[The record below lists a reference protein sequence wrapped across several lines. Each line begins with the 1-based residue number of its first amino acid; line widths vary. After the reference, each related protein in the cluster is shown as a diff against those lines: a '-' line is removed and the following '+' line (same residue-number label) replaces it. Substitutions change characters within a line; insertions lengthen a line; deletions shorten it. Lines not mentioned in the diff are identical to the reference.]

1 MPLTWSSAAQQF
13 TNISVSTASVYYG
26 STLSFSVST
35 QGFANGG
42 TVYYSTTG
50 TAGVQTEGTAVVSNY
65 FGDLGLATIPVSTTR
80 TINTGSFAV
89 NFYQG
94 SISGNQI
101 SNYNFSPGALS
112 PDPFFTA
119 TSLLI
124 SPAGPGPTALT
135 DLSGNSTSTTVVGTP
150 EVRSFIP
157 FTTPGVSSSMFF
169 NAGTNYLTLP
179 LNAGLALGAGDWT
192 VECWCYTAT
201 TDAGQHHIFDTR
213 TSATGSTNP
222 NLYLTGSTIQWLIN
236 GSSIVSGTLVINTWT
251 HVAVVRRS
259 GTTTMYLN
267 GSNVSSVAD
276 SVTYTAAQFQIGKA
290 WDNNYWNGY
299 ISNFRMVKGLGVY
312 TGNFTPP
319 TSPLQVTQAAGTN
332 IAAITTQTVLL
343 LLQAS
348 QSSNNNSF
356 YDSANT
362 LTQIGFRGSPIQ
374 GTFSP
379 YSQYA
384 TLFNGTNQNLATTG
398 GTGGTGSPIDLA
410 TGTPNWTIEFWFYLN
425 SVAGTQTLFCKGGT
439 SGSINPS
446 YVLSIAAGTGQWV
459 VGNGS
464 SGGVAQNFPSA
475 TVVNTWYHFALVRN
489 GGWLNAFVNGITLTP
504 QAMGFVM
511 SNTGNNLFT
520 VGRASDGAT
529 NFVNGYVRN
538 FRIIKGTASYATNT
552 NFTPSPL
559 AERLAATTNTVFLAC
574 QGPYGTTS
582 TDYSTVTNT
591 VTNVGS
597 APARLISTTTFLTT
611 PYSTSTIAGSIYFNG
626 TSDVVTS
633 TNATS
638 VNFGTSNFTVECW
651 VYIPSYSTGDANE
664 KQLIEAVQSAGAFQL
679 YITGGGSGLRW
690 GVNGVNGNIIL
701 PAGLIPVAQ
710 WFHVAVSR
718 TGTGANQ
725 TFGFINGVL
734 TISATDNNTYSQVGF
749 GIGASRAGANYFA
762 GYLSGIRIVNGYA
775 MYGGAFSPSLT
786 PPTASLTGTTTIING
801 NGSAIYDVTGNNN
814 IMTTGTSIISTAT
827 VKFGSNSIQLLGT
840 SYLNV
845 ISTTGTSFGSIIGT
859 ADFTVEMWIYPTN
872 VTGSFYLMTIGTEAA
887 GRYSVYLVNGVLTTN
902 LNPNIGG
909 YALGGSIGANNWTHI
924 AVARQGSTI
933 RGFINGVLLGTTD
946 SNSGSIG
953 NSNIIKVGSD
963 SVGAA
968 TFQGFMSDVRLT
980 RGVARYTASFTSATT
995 YSQLI

>member
-1 MPLTWSSAAQQF
+1 
-13 TNISVSTASVYYG
+13 
-26 STLSFSVST
+26 
-35 QGFANGG
+35 
-42 TVYYSTTG
+42 
-50 TAGVQTEGTAVVSNY
+50 
-65 FGDLGLATIPVSTTR
+65 
-80 TINTGSFAV
+80 
-89 NFYQG
+89 
-94 SISGNQI
+94 
-101 SNYNFSPGALS
+101 
-112 PDPFFTA
+112 
-119 TSLLI
+119 
-124 SPAGPGPTALT
+124 
-135 DLSGNSTSTTVVGTP
+135 
-150 EVRSFIP
+150 
-157 FTTPGVSSSMFF
+157 MFF

-179 LNAGLALGAGDWT
+179 VNAGLALGAGDWT
-192 VECWCYTAT
+192 FECWCYTAT

-213 TSATGSTNP
+213 TSASGSTNP
-222 NLYLTGSTIQWLIN
+222 NLYLTNSTIGWLIN
-236 GSSIVSGTLVINTWT
+236 GTSIVTGTLIINTWT

-319 TSPLQVTQAAGTN
+319 SSPLQVTQAAGIN
-332 IAAITTQTVLL
+332 ISAITTQTVIL
-343 LLQAS
+343 LLQAPK
-348 QSSNNNSF
+348 SSNNNSF

-362 LTQIGFRGSPIQ
+362 LTQIGFKGSPIQ

-379 YSQYA
+379 YSKYA
-384 TLFNGTNQNLATTG
+384 TYFGASASIITN
-398 GTGGTGSPIDLA
+398 
-410 TGTPNWTIEFWFYLN
+410 PNANFSF
-425 SVAGTQTLFCKGGT
+425 
-439 SGSINPS
+439 
-446 YVLSIAAGTGQWV
+446 GTGQFTIELWLYLSASPT
-459 VGNGS
+459 GNIQIAGVQS
-464 SGGVAQNFPSA
+464 TGGVALYIATNGTLSINLNGTGDILSSSYTPPLKTWVHLAIARNVSNAIGIFAAGARQASTTLGTSFSGSTGFKVGGFGECYIANLRVTKGSALYDAGSASPYTPPS
-475 TVVNTWYHFALVRN
+475 L
-489 GGWLNAFVNGITLTP
+489 LTP
-504 QAMGFVM
+504 L
-511 SNTGNNLFT
+511 TPTPET
-520 VGRASDGAT
+520 V
-529 NFVNGYVRN
+529 
-538 FRIIKGTASYATNT
+538 
-552 NFTPSPL
+552 L
-559 AERLAATTNTVFLAC
+559 LAC
-574 QGPYGTTS
+574 QGPYSTTS
-582 TDYSTVTNT
+582 TDYSTFINT
-591 VTNVGS
+591 MSYSVGVV
-597 APARLISTTTFLTT
+597 ARPISTTTFLTT

-638 VNFGTSNFTVECW
+638 VNFGTSNFTAECW

-827 VKFGSNSIQLLGT
+827 VKFGSNSIKLLGT

-859 ADFTVEMWIYPTN
+859 ADFTAEMWIYPTN
-872 VTGSFYLMTIGTEAA
+872 VTGSFYLITIGTEAA
-887 GRYSVYLVNGVLTTN
+887 GRYNIYLVNGALTTN
-902 LNPNIGG
+902 IYGSG
-909 YALGGSIGANNWTHI
+909 VVTMGGSIGANNWTHI

-963 SVGAA
+963 STGAA